1 MVAVVVPFVVAVLV
15 ELVVPDVVVVDEGI
29 VMFRPVSVVCPKS
42 VDDSIRRA
50 TPIESAF
57 KLRGI
62 MIGVRRSNK
71 ETMMT

>member
-1 MVAVVVPFVVAVLV
+1 
-15 ELVVPDVVVVDEGI
+15 
-29 VMFRPVSVVCPKS
+29 VVCPKS

>member
-1 MVAVVVPFVVAVLV
+1 MVV
-15 ELVVPDVVVVDEGI
+15 EGI
-29 VMFRPVSVVCPKS
+29 VMFRPGSVVCPSS

-62 MIGVRRSNK
+62 MLGVRRGDK
-71 ETMMT
+71 ETTMT